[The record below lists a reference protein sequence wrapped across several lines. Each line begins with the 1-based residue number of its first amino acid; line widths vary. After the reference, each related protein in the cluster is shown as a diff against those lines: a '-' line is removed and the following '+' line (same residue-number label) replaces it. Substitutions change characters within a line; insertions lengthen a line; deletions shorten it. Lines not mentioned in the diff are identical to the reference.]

1 MSEILTHQQ
10 VFDKS
15 ARHLMQQKRRSVVLH
30 KQRSAMLHRADIYKE
45 QEICAYRGQNNL
57 MCAIGLFIPDEKY
70 TVALEGYNVSAFFG
84 DSGLVR
90 HLKNHFVGL
99 ADEHLDLLNELQ
111 DAHDFEENWTDAGIN
126 VDVLRKVATHFD
138 LSPAVLDE
146 VV

>member
-15 ARHLMQQKRRSVVLH
+15 ARHLMLQKRRSVVLH
-30 KQRSAMLHRADIYKE
+30 KDLGI
-45 QEICAYRGQNNL
+45 ICAYRGQNNL
-57 MCAIGLFIPDEKY
+57 MCAIGPFIPDEKY
-70 TVALEGYNVSAFFG
+70 TTALEGHSVRAFFNDYG
-84 DSGLVR
+84 SARD
-90 HLKNHFVGL
+90 LKNCFVGL
-99 ADEHLDLLNELQ
+99 ADEHLDLLVELQ

-126 VDVLRKVATHFD
+126 VDVLRKVATYFD

>member
-1 MSEILTHQQ
+1 MSEVLTHQQ

-15 ARHLMQQKRRSVVLH
+15 ARHLMQQKRRSV
-30 KQRSAMLHRADIYKE
+30 MLRTDDIYE
-45 QEICAYRGQNNL
+45 EREICAYRGQNNL
-57 MCAIGLFIPDEKY
+57 MCAIGPFIPDEKY
-70 TVALEGYNVSAFFG
+70 TTALEGFGVWAFFDDYG
-84 DSGLVR
+84 PERD
-90 HLKNHFVGL
+90 LKNCFVGL

-126 VDVLRKVATHFD
+126 VDVLRKVATYFD